1 MDPESILTQLD
12 ECAAEYTF
20 PMLDNGYTYHVD
32 QRLTIYRDSTR
43 WLMIIDI
50 LNVNNRTLAELATG
64 RDVIT
69 MV

>member
-1 MDPESILTQLD
+1 MDPESILDQLD